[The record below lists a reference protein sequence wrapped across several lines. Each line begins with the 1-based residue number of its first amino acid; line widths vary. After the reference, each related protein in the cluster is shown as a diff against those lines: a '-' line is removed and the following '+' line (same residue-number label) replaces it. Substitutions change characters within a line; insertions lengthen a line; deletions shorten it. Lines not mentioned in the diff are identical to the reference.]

1 MHIDEDGNYCKN
13 DNDDDDDD
21 DDDDDNDDD
30 DDDDYNRTLVGGGA
44 DDICGVITECRSTGC
59 RANDIAE
66 NSNFFGWTSLIS
78 TIMISP
84 SPKITLL
91 PMIPKITMI
100 SL

>member
-66 NSNFFGWTSLIS
+66 NSNFFCWTSLIS

-84 SPKITLL
+84 SPKKMLL

>member
-1 MHIDEDGNYCKN
+1 MHIDLYEEDGDYCKN

-78 TIMISP
+78 TIS
-84 SPKITLL
+84 
-91 PMIPKITMI
+91 
-100 SL
+100 